1 MCKKLSAKYYQENR
15 ERLQKNLV
23 KGIKIFPKNK
33 KERRKYGREHCKISQ
48 KMQKIHWL
56 NIKKVLENEKK
67 HFIIIIRKYYHF
79 RNFAS

>member
-48 KMQKIHWL
+48 KMQY
-56 NIKKVLENEKK
+56 KKS
-67 HFIIIIRKYYHF
+67 IRE
-79 RNFAS
+79 